1 MRIPPEIRAI
11 IWEYIHEMNM
21 ILSLPSKRAVKKL
34 VQKSNVDILK
44 RFLEVQMQ
52 LNTITLRINPLLFRA
67 SVLNNPIQLSIMTDC
82 TITSLRLFA
91 ATGILKWLFLD
102 QDLYLFPEYFE
113 LLKTS
118 ILFDVISHVDFDLV
132 SIL

>member
-44 RFLEVQMQ
+44 RFLEVQIQ

-67 SVLNNPIQLSIMTDC
+67 SVLNNPVQLSIMTDC

-102 QDLYLFPEYFE
+102 QDLYLYPDYFE

>member
-44 RFLEVQMQ
+44 RFLEVQIQ

-67 SVLNNPIQLSIMTDC
+67 SVLNNPVQLSIMTDC

-102 QDLYLFPEYFE
+102 QDLYLYPDYFE

-118 ILFDVISHVDFDLV
+118 ILFDVISHIDFDLV

>member
-1 MRIPPEIRAI
+1 
-11 IWEYIHEMNM
+11 MNM

-44 RFLEVQMQ
+44 RFLEVQIQ

-67 SVLNNPIQLSIMTDC
+67 SVLNNPVQLSIMTDC